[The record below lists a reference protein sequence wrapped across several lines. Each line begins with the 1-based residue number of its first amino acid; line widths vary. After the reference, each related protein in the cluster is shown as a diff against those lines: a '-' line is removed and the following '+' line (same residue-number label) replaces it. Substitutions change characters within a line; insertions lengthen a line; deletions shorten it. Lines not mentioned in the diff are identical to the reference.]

1 MRKGI
6 NIFFPG
12 LFFGMVMVITSP
24 VFVSGQEVDAP
35 ENMIRLKIKSDR
47 FFITADTS
55 IYLERDTVLLI
66 PEMTDYMISRVP
78 PLDEALMYRNIYRRS
93 TKNRLFRSLHD
104 MAFVDPV
111 SQLQERKGRATAST
125 APFIDYEGLII
136 REIKLKTLEPFGPSV
151 DDTSGR
157 PYTWPGRLGNT
168 VHVNTRS
175 YVLRSNLLISEG
187 ELIDPVTLA
196 NNELVIRNLPYIDD
210 VKFIVLPVGES
221 DSADILVI
229 AKDKFSLALVPV
241 IKDIQ
246 SMSVRVW
253 EENLGGLGH
262 RIEGEMSV
270 QTNRAPIA
278 HFDKGVYRIQNINGS
293 FFSGDMGYEFTDGQD
308 QYTLG
313 FDKRALP
320 PSINTG
326 MGMRYRRYVWNVNYL
341 NEDSLL
347 IPQQLDMEMQNA
359 YISHSLALTGSERH
373 DAASV
378 YLSPGLTLSNRH
390 YLKRPSGNGD
400 VPEEYRNT
408 TLFLGSIGLSRNNTY
423 NSRFFFEYGRTENVP
438 YGFMFNL
445 LGGLE
450 VGERYNRFYSGFSF
464 FAANNF
470 KDAGWIFVGIDY
482 GGYYRENTF
491 EDGVL
496 DLGLNHATNLLRVR
510 NNRVRIFSSLYY
522 TLGINRRFDDY
533 LRFQNNNAIYGF
545 SSSTITGSRRF
556 SLQFQPV
563 VFSPWMLFGFRFA
576 FFAYASVGSLMPDRQ
591 SLFDSN
597 IYSGFGI
604 GVRIRN
610 ENLVFNAL
618 EIRLSFYP
626 NTPADQQS
634 WRFDTGGAISPR
646 FRYFLPDP
654 PHIIYYH

>member
-6 NIFFPG
+6 NIFFPV
-12 LFFGMVMVITSP
+12 LFFGVVMMVTSP
-24 VFVSGQEVDAP
+24 VFVSGQEVVGS

-55 IYLERDTVLLI
+55 IYLEKDTVLLI

-78 PLDEALMYRNIYRRS
+78 PVDQADMYRNIYMRS
-93 TKNRLFRSLHD
+93 TKNRLFRSLHN

-111 SQLQERKGRATAST
+111 SQLRERKGQATAST
-125 APFIDYEGLII
+125 SPFMEFEGMII
-136 REIKLKTLEPFGPSV
+136 RNIILKTLEPFGPTV
-151 DDTSGR
+151 DDTTGR

-175 YVLRSNLLISEG
+175 YVLRNNLLISEG
-187 ELIDPVTLA
+187 ELVDPVALA
-196 NNELVIRNLPYIDD
+196 NNELVIRDLPYIDD
-210 VKFIVLPVGES
+210 VKFVVLPVGES

-229 AKDKFSLALVPV
+229 AKDKFSLALVPI
-241 IKDIQ
+241 IKDAQ
-246 SMSVRVW
+246 SMSVRIW

-270 QTNRAPIA
+270 ETDRAPIA

-293 FFSGDMGYEFTDGQD
+293 FFSGDMGYEFIDDQH

-320 PSINTG
+320 PSINTS
-326 MGMRYRRYVWNVNYL
+326 MGMRYRRYVWTMNSL

-347 IPQQLDMEMQNA
+347 ITQQLDMEMQNA
-359 YISHSLALTGSERH
+359 YIGHSFALSGSQRA

-378 YLSPGLTLSNRH
+378 YLSPGLTFSNRH
-390 YLKRPSGNGD
+390 YLERPSGPDGSH
-400 VPEEYRNT
+400 EEFRNT
-408 TLFLGSIGLSRNNTY
+408 TLFLGSLSLSRNNTY

-450 VGERYNRFYSGFSF
+450 VGEKYNRFYSGFSF
-464 FAANNF
+464 SAANNF
-470 KDAGWIFVGIDY
+470 KDAGWIFLGIDY
-482 GGYYRENTF
+482 GGYYREKTF
-491 EDGVL
+491 EDGVM
-496 DLGLNHATNLLRVR
+496 DISLNHSTNLLRVR
-510 NNRVRIFSSLYY
+510 NNRIRIFSSLYY
-522 TLGINRRFDDY
+522 TQGINRRFDDF

-545 SSSTITGSRRF
+545 SSSAISGSRRF

-576 FFAYASVGSLMPDRQ
+576 FFAYASVGSIMQDMETIIG
-591 SLFDSN
+591 SN